1 MTDSNK
7 FADVNN
13 ISLFSQNSTTAQAS
27 LVSVL
32 SRFDLHIR
40 NTGEILHDII
50 HRLGALEGKSVHMDQ
65 KLTGRVNDI
74 NERMEAAP
82 RGDLGAQMLEV
93 IDDNGTVSDALGE
106 ISREAARDV
115 VDNFDF
121 GYHHVE
127 NAVRDAI
134 DNIDLSDSID
144 WESLHASQFDTR
156 DFAECISEE
165 TPFIEALRS
174 VDDHE
179 ERLDMMGDQMCMVIG
194 MLERIGIA
202 TEPSSHTELF
212 GDKRNVNQVYG
223 DLVAKMSEDMTPDQR
238 NEHLELLRQTVAE
251 NKEKAETD
259 AQHSS

>member
-27 LVSVL
+27 LVTVL

-50 HRLGALEGKSVHMDQ
+50 HRLASLEGKSAHIDH

-74 NERMEAAP
+74 DERMEAAP

-121 GYHHVE
+121 EYHHVE
-127 NAVRDAI
+127 NAVRDAV

-165 TPFIEALRS
+165 PPFSYALAIRS
-174 VDDHE
+174 
-179 ERLDMMGDQMCMVIG
+179 
-194 MLERIGIA
+194 
-202 TEPSSHTELF
+202 
-212 GDKRNVNQVYG
+212 
-223 DLVAKMSEDMTPDQR
+223 
-238 NEHLELLRQTVAE
+238 
-251 NKEKAETD
+251 
-259 AQHSS
+259 